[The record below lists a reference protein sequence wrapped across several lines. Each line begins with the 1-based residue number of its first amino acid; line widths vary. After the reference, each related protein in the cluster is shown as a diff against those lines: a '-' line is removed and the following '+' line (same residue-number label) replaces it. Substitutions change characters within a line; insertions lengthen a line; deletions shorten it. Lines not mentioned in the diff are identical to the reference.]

1 MSAQSIYDFELP
13 QRKGDPVPM
22 KNYEGKVLIIVNT
35 ATGCGFTPHYKDL
48 ESMYEKYHDKG
59 LEIIDVPCN
68 QFKNQAPGSDDEI
81 HTFCQAKYK
90 TQFKKKKKSDV
101 NGPNQLPLFKFLKEK
116 APFKG
121 FSGVK
126 GFFFSG
132 VMGIFGNKRDDENDV
147 RWNFTKFIV
156 NKNGEVVQRFE
167 PTTSMTEVE
176 EFVKTL
182 L

>member
-1 MSAQSIYDFELP
+1 MASQSIYDFELP
-13 QRKGDPVPM
+13 RRKGEPASLKD
-22 KNYEGKVLIIVNT
+22 YQGKVLIIVNT

-48 ESMYEKYHDKG
+48 ESMYEKYHDQG

-68 QFKNQAPGSDDEI
+68 QFRNQAPGTDEEI
-81 HTFCQAKYK
+81 HEFCQAKYK
-90 TQFKKKKKSDV
+90 TQFEQFKKSDV
-101 NGPNQLPLFKFLKEK
+101 NGPNQLPLYKYLKEK

-132 VMGIFGNKRDDENDV
+132 IMGIVGNKREDENDV

-156 NKNGEVVQRFE
+156 NKQGEVVERFE
-167 PTTSMTEVE
+167 PTTSMADVE
-176 EFVKTL
+176 EYVKKL